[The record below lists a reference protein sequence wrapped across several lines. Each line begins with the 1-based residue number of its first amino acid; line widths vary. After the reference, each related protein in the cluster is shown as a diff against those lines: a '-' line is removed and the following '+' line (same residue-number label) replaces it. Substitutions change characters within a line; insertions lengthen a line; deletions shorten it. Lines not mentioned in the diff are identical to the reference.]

1 MDCTYAAIDCTVSIV
16 TSLYAQKLCLLHST
30 LLISAYFKT
39 TKPISYQSIQS
50 NINRKS
56 QTLAALSFCVQ
67 REAIVLHRQV

>member
-1 MDCTYAAIDCTVSIV
+1 MDFTHGAIDYTSSKV
-16 TSLYAQKLCLLHST
+16 TSLYTQKLYLLHST
-30 LLISAYFKT
+30 LLICAYFKT